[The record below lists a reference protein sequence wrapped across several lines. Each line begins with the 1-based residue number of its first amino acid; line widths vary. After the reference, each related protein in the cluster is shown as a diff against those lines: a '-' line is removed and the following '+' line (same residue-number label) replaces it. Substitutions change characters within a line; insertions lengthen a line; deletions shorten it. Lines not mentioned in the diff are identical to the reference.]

1 MSIIIAILMFSL
13 LIIIHELGHFV
24 TARLCGVSINEFA
37 VGMGPKI
44 FSKVSHKSGIRY
56 SLRLLPIGGFVSM
69 VGEDEES
76 DDENAFNKKPIHQ
89 RFIILAAGAIM
100 NLLLGLIIMCVIS
113 VTTSPIGS
121 TTILRFQTDD
131 ALSQSTGLMPGDEIL
146 EINGTNVYFAN
157 DLVYTIMRE
166 ATEPVELTVR
176 RNGEKIKLPDVAF
189 PKISEQGVL
198 FGAADF
204 YVLARE
210 RTPGTV
216 ISYALSQSVWSVRMI
231 WESFIDLITG
241 RYGIEQ
247 MSGPVGVTTAIGEAA
262 ESGGVMNVLNLCAL
276 ISINLGVFN
285 LFPLPAL
292 DGGRLVFLLVEL
304 IRGKPLKPEYEGYV
318 HFIGIVLLM
327 MLMVFI
333 TYKDI
338 TKLFFN

>member
-1 MSIIIAILMFSL
+1 MSIIIAILIFSL
-13 LIIIHELGHFV
+13 LIIIHELGHFL
-24 TARLCGVSINEFA
+24 TARAFGVPINEFA
-37 VGMGPKI
+37 IGMGPKLI
-44 FSKVSHKSGIRY
+44 SKVSGKTGIRY

-76 DDENAFNKKPIHQ
+76 DDVNAFNRKPAWQ
-89 RFIILAAGAIM
+89 RLIILSAGALM
-100 NLLLGLIIMCVIS
+100 NLILGLVLMCIIS
-113 VTTSPIGS
+113 VATSPIGS

-131 ALSQSTGLMPGDEIL
+131 ALSQSTGLMPGDTIL

-166 ATEPVELTVR
+166 AVEPVDVTVR
-176 RNGEKIKLPDVAF
+176 RNGEKTVVENVSF
-189 PKISEQGVL
+189 PSVTEQGVL

-204 YVLARE
+204 FVLACE

-216 ISYALSQSVWSVRMI
+216 FRYAVSQSAWSVRMI

-241 RYGIEQ
+241 RYGVEQ

-262 ESGGVMNVLNLCAL
+262 KSGGIMNVLNLCAL
-276 ISINLGVFN
+276 ITINLGIFN

-292 DGGRLVFLLVEL
+292 DGGRIVFLVIEW

-318 HFIGIVLLM
+318 HFVGIVLLM
-327 MLMVFI
+327 LLMVFI

-338 TKLFFN
+338 MRLFA

>member
-13 LIIIHELGHFV
+13 LIIIHELGHFL
-24 TARLCGVSINEFA
+24 TARAFGVPINEFA

-44 FSKVSHKSGIRY
+44 LSKVSSKSGIRY

-76 DDENAFNKKPIHQ
+76 DDVNAFNHKPVWQ
-89 RFIILAAGAIM
+89 RLIILSAGALM
-100 NLLLGLIIMCVIS
+100 NLILGLILMCIIS

-131 ALSQSTGLMPGDEIL
+131 ALSQSTGLMPGDTIL
-146 EINGTNVYFAN
+146 EVDGTNVYFAN

-166 ATEPVELTVR
+166 AVEPVDVTVR
-176 RNGEKIKLPDVAF
+176 RNGDKIVVENVAF
-189 PKISEQGVL
+189 PSVTEQGVL
-198 FGAADF
+198 FGAVDF
-204 YVLARE
+204 FVLACE

-216 ISYALSQSVWSVRMI
+216 VKYALSQSVWSVRMI
-231 WESFIDLITG
+231 WESFVDLITG

-262 ESGGVMNVLNLCAL
+262 KSGGFMNVLNLCAL
-276 ISINLGVFN
+276 ITINLGIFN

-292 DGGRLVFLLVEL
+292 DGGRIVFLLIEL

-318 HFIGIVLLM
+318 HFVGIVLLM

-338 TKLFFN
+338 MRLFA